1 MLIALQVVFC
11 FSLCWM
17 LYSYCVYPVL
27 LSVLDRFFGKPVR
40 VDYSIEPRVAVVV
53 PVYNEQEVIRQ
64 KIENLFDLDYP
75 PDKLTIWVGSDCSTD
90 STGDIV
96 KNMNNPRV
104 RLWVADTRGGK
115 TEVINK
121 LAPTISADILL
132 FTDANTMHRRD
143 SLRTMTRYYADP
155 VVGGVAGNIEH
166 RYRHK
171 EVEEVL
177 YRSFESRQKLLE
189 SRLHSTISA
198 FGGFYSVRKEVFT
211 PIQHNAYSNDDVL
224 IPMNVIRKGYRMV
237 FTVDAVSS
245 EDMTENVKHEF
256 SRRVRIGAGN
266 FQAFFWLLDFLNPR
280 RGWPWF
286 CYVSHKVTRWFS
298 PFFIIFACK
307 GANRLH
313 RTVLYGPGPDCDRPF
328 ISHRPVAVCPPL
340 ILLHLHECRSGHR
353 IFPLPGRNT
362 ERGMVKD
369 RAERTEN
376 AEVKPPVL
384 FISCQLRHS
393 ASYILFCQ

>member
-1 MLIALQVVFC
+1 MLIAFQIVFLV
-11 FSLCWM
+11 SLCWM

-27 LSVLDRFFGKPVR
+27 LGILDSLFGKPVHT
-40 VDYSIEPRVAVVV
+40 DDSMQPQVAVVV

-64 KIENLFDLDYP
+64 KIDNLLGLDYP

-90 STGDIV
+90 NTGEIV

-121 LAPTISADILL
+121 LAPTISTDILL
-132 FTDANTMHRRD
+132 FTDANTMHRSD
-143 SLRTMTRYYADP
+143 SLRKMTRYYADP
-155 VVGGVAGNIEH
+155 SVGGVAGNIEH
-166 RYRHK
+166 RYRNK

-224 IPMNVIRKGYRMV
+224 IPMNVIRKGYRMI
-237 FTVDAVSS
+237 FTADAVSA

-266 FQAFFWLLDFLNPR
+266 FQAFFWLLDFLNPV
-280 RGWPWF
+280 RGWPCF

-298 PFFIIFACK
+298 PFFIFFAI
-307 GANRLH
+307 LSSFLL
-313 RTVLYGPGPDCDRPF
+313 VLAHGPVVYNGLFYAGIGVIALALSYRIVPLPFLRPLYYF
-328 ISHRPVAVCPPL
+328 ISMNAALVVGFFRFLGGIRSAVWS
-340 ILLHLHECRSGHR
+340 R
-353 IFPLPGRNT
+353 T
-362 ERGMVKD
+362 ERSVP
-369 RAERTEN
+369 
-376 AEVKPPVL
+376 KPPK
-384 FISCQLRHS
+384 
-393 ASYILFCQ
+393 